1 MKKKLL
7 TLLCIL
13 SLSIAALAGCGSS
26 DAPASGSAA
35 ADQASAAE
43 ETADPVD
50 VNVMALKG
58 PTAMGMVKFMNDTE
72 SGELTDNNYNFNITA
87 ATDEVSAALIQGKT
101 DIAAVPANL
110 ASVLY
115 NNTDGGVQV
124 LAINT
129 LGVLYIVEN
138 GDSVQSAQDLRGK
151 TIYASGKGTTPEYAL
166 NYILK
171 QNGIDPVSD
180 VTIEWKSEQ
189 AECLSAIQNDANAIA
204 MLPQPFVTTA
214 QAQNPDL
221 RVALDLTAEW
231 DKLQADSD
239 APSSL
244 VTGVVVAR
252 TDFVEEHP
260 EAVAAFMNHYQESV
274 DYVNDNVSDAA
285 KLVGNYEIV
294 TAEVAEKAIPECN
307 IVFISGDEMK
317 EKLSGYLTV
326 LFDQNAESVGGAL
339 PDEAFYYSR

>member
-1 MKKKLL
+1 
-7 TLLCIL
+7 
-13 SLSIAALAGCGSS
+13 
-26 DAPASGSAA
+26 
-35 ADQASAAE
+35 
-43 ETADPVD
+43 
-50 VNVMALKG
+50 
-58 PTAMGMVKFMNDTE
+58 MGMVKFMNDAE
-72 SGELTDNNYNFNITA
+72 SGELTDNNYNFSITA

-151 TIYASGKGTTPEYAL
+151 TIYSSGKGTTPEYAL
-166 NYILK
+166 NYILRE
-171 QNGIDPVSD
+171 NGIDPASD

-189 AECLSAIQNDANAIA
+189 AECLSAIQNEANAIA

-214 QAQNPDL
+214 QTQNPDL

-231 DKLQADSD
+231 EKLQADSD
-239 APSSL
+239 TPSSL

-274 DYVNDNVSDAA
+274 DYVNDNVGDAA

-326 LFDQNAESVGGAL
+326 LFEQNAESVGGAL
-339 PDEAFYYSR
+339 PDDAFYYSR

>member
-1 MKKKLL
+1 
-7 TLLCIL
+7 
-13 SLSIAALAGCGSS
+13 
-26 DAPASGSAA
+26 
-35 ADQASAAE
+35 
-43 ETADPVD
+43 
-50 VNVMALKG
+50 
-58 PTAMGMVKFMNDTE
+58 MGMVKFMNDAE
-72 SGELTDNNYNFNITA
+72 SGELTDNNYNFSITA

-110 ASVLY
+110 ASALY

-151 TIYASGKGTTPEYAL
+151 TIYSSGKGTTPEYAL
-166 NYILK
+166 NYILRE
-171 QNGIDPVSD
+171 NGIDPASD

-189 AECLSAIQNDANAIA
+189 AECLSAIQNEANAIA

-214 QAQNPDL
+214 QTQNPDL

-239 APSSL
+239 TPSSL

-260 EAVAAFMNHYQESV
+260 EAVAAFMKHYQESV

-285 KLVGNYEIV
+285 QLVGNYEIV

-339 PDEAFYYSR
+339 PDESFYYSR